1 MNRPS
6 SEPVIISD
14 SGRMRKY
21 PPHSPFHWLFAV
33 QLMISITGAL
43 WQHGHAGLTIGL
55 LAAVPLFAASVYLPY
70 RWVPALARS
79 IANCILFGCAL
90 GWSVWRMKAN
100 FPDLVMIEGLCIAS
114 LIFMAGG
121 KHRDY
126 FYLFFISIFLLIYG
140 ALIPRMT
147 HLYLTA
153 AATIV
158 LLVIGLF
165 FRSDT
170 LAGKPPFRMIHS
182 SGISTPKKLCTN
194 VLIVRFN
201 QSGITHSSS

>member
-14 SGRMRKY
+14 SVRMRKF
-21 PPHSPFHWLFAV
+21 PSHSPFHWLFAV
-33 QLMISITGAL
+33 LLMISIAGAL

-70 RWVPALARS
+70 RWVPSLARS
-79 IANCILFGCAL
+79 IGNCILFGCAL

-100 FPDLVMIEGLCIAS
+100 FPDLAMIEGLCIAS

-140 ALIPRMT
+140 SLIPRMT
-147 HLYLTA
+147 HLYLSVA
-153 AATIV
+153 AMVV
-158 LLVIGLF
+158 LLVIGLL

-170 LAGKPPFRMIHS
+170 LVGKTAVREIRSRLARRWHPAVIQLVLSGLYSGTS
-182 SGISTPKKLCTN
+182 SP
-194 VLIVRFN
+194 
-201 QSGITHSSS
+201 